1 MAMIRY
7 VTIERFQN
15 LLSSFGFQRS

>member
-15 LLSSFGFQRS
+15 LLSLFGFQRS